1 MEDDENEGP
10 LPIVIDNGS
19 FYIKA
24 GFNGDEEPK
33 KVLRN
38 IIGKNKYDYEK
49 IGGDEKEIFIGE
61 EALIKR
67 DMLNIKYPMKR
78 AVVKDWESL
87 EKIWSH
93 IFINELKVDPKEHNL
108 LITQPIKNIK
118 ENKEKIAEI
127 MFESFNIP
135 GLYIADSTLLSL
147 YAAGKFTGMVIDM
160 GDGITQFSPFYD
172 GFLFEDKFER
182 INIGG
187 KDITKYMRKIL
198 NKKGFTF
205 EKISGK
211 IIPNTIKE
219 EACFFPLTDDEEV
232 GVYEYKL
239 PDGSCINLK
248 EERFNCPEAILFNPL
263 LKSNENKSIA
273 EICNNI
279 IQKCDVYLKKDFYNC
294 IILSGGNSMLKGLPE
309 RFTKE
314 IKDLVNESM
323 KKEITVIANPERK
336 FATWIGGA
344 ILSSISSIDDKW
356 TTKKEYEENGPNI
369 IINRF

>member
-67 DMLNIKYPMKR
+67 GMLNIKYPMKR

-93 IFINELKVDPKEHNL
+93 IFTNELKVDPKEHNL

-118 ENKEKIAEI
+118 ENKEKIAQI

-147 YAAGKFTGMVIDM
+147 YAAGKFTGMIVDM
-160 GDGITQFSPFYD
+160 GDGITQFSPIYE
-172 GFLFEDKFER
+172 GFLLEDKFER

-198 NKKGFTF
+198 NKKGYKFSKDSEKYIARAIKEKACYISLSKEEIETF
-205 EKISGK
+205 EYELPDGNIV
-211 IIPNTIKE
+211 NIKE
-219 EACFFPLTDDEEV
+219 ERTEA
-232 GVYEYKL
+232 
-239 PDGSCINLK
+239 
-248 EERFNCPEAILFNPL
+248 PEAIIFDSSLIFKEGKNIP
-263 LKSNENKSIA
+263 
-273 EICNNI
+273 EICYNI
-279 IQKCDVYLKKDFYNC
+279 IQKCNIDIKKDLYNC
-294 IILSGGNSMLKGLPE
+294 IILSGGNSMFKGLPE

-344 ILSSISSIDDKW
+344 ILSNISSIDDKW
-356 TTKKEYEENGPNI
+356 TTKKEYEEDGPNI
-369 IINRF
+369 IIDRF